1 MPQLN
6 VHVPASSDLLARVE
20 AAAQQLGTTPS
31 ALARVVLDV
40 ALEPYVEAQ
49 LDLHRQVR
57 VSSSRMVAS
66 LHTRFSGALPA
77 RPFVASD
84 EAADQEGG
92 PGDVDDVPRDGLP
105 AAPSTHAGHAAN
117 GAARAARNRATLQ
130 PSG

>member
-1 MPQLN
+1 
-6 VHVPASSDLLARVE
+6 
-20 AAAQQLGTTPS
+20 
-31 ALARVVLDV
+31 LDV

-57 VSSSRMVAS
+57 VSSSRVVAS

-84 EAADQEGG
+84 DAADQDGG
-92 PGDVDDVPRDGLP
+92 PGEANDVPRDGLP
-105 AAPSTHAGHAAN
+105 ATPSTHAGHTAN
-117 GAARAARNRATLQ
+117 GVARAARNRTTLQ